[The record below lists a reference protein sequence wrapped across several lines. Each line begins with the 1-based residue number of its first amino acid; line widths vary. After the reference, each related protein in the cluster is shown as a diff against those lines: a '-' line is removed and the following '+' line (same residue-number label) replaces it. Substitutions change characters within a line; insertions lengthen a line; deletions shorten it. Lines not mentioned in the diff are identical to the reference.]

1 MSHFLNLSGGYQL
14 PDCYFSVAQD
24 ERNSRYGEILVQQT
38 HSWNQRLR
46 AAASSE
52 GGVPSPIGSTSGSFP
67 SSQKRLRVPREHVTA

>member
-38 HSWNQRLR
+38 HS
-46 AAASSE
+46 
-52 GGVPSPIGSTSGSFP
+52 
-67 SSQKRLRVPREHVTA
+67 